1 MVFSVIWLAE
11 AALKLHA
18 FGVREYFSYAWNRFD
33 FFLVFCSL
41 SEVLLVAA
49 TAGSPVASTPGLV
62 GVASVLRLV
71 RLARLVR
78 VIKNIAALR
87 ALLTSLIKSLPSL
100 MSVGS
105 LMFLLLFIYAVLG
118 VQMFHGVALNPDG
131 LLTDD
136 ANFRSLPE
144 ALLTL
149 FRASTGESWN
159 GVMHDLQCQPHGMD
173 WSAQLLGSPPRL
185 PRCMADGS
193 DCGSFVAV
201 PYFVTF
207 TLLSFFLL
215 LNAVISLGKDKA
227 VSLAL
232 YLTCTP
238 PPVPVLVTLLSIPK
252 STLTSREL
260 DWMSKV

>member
-1 MVFSVIWLAE
+1 
-11 AALKLHA
+11 
-18 FGVREYFSYAWNRFD
+18 
-33 FFLVFCSL
+33 
-41 SEVLLVAA
+41 
-49 TAGSPVASTPGLV
+49 
-62 GVASVLRLV
+62 
-71 RLARLVR
+71 
-78 VIKNIAALR
+78 
-87 ALLTSLIKSLPSL
+87 
-100 MSVGS
+100 
-105 LMFLLLFIYAVLG
+105 MFLLHFKYAVLG

-215 LNAVISLGKDKA
+215 LNAVIGVLLEHFSENPEDNPLPPGNFESFAVEWSKLDLMRSLRTRDVASVPLCVCRRWTRRRVLGADRC
-227 VSLAL
+227 SSCCSR
-232 YLTCTP
+232 CTP
-238 PPVPVLVTLLSIPK
+238 GRAASRCTRMGY
-252 STLTSREL
+252 TS
-260 DWMSKV
+260 MKF

>member
-1 MVFSVIWLAE
+1 
-11 AALKLHA
+11 
-18 FGVREYFSYAWNRFD
+18 
-33 FFLVFCSL
+33 
-41 SEVLLVAA
+41 
-49 TAGSPVASTPGLV
+49 
-62 GVASVLRLV
+62 
-71 RLARLVR
+71 
-78 VIKNIAALR
+78 
-87 ALLTSLIKSLPSL
+87 
-100 MSVGS
+100 
-105 LMFLLLFIYAVLG
+105 MFLLLFIYAVLG

-215 LNAVISLGKDKA
+215 LNAVIGVLLEHFSENPEDNPLPPGNFLSLWSGLDPHA
-227 VSLAL
+227 TL
-232 YLTCTP
+232 YPRRRFPCCSATSHRRLDSTKSTRRDRCSSCCSRCTP
-238 PPVPVLVTLLSIPK
+238 GRRIPLHKNGLYFYEVLMALTRRHCPCRPRVSDARALLFCTITRSDARQQQLRDRCADQGAPR
-252 STLTSREL
+252 LRHG
-260 DWMSKV
+260 